1 MKELKWS
8 RRLPAD
14 SSGMAGAIRELHDA
28 VVELQ
33 GIAKTNKIS
42 LNALDFKRMIAQ
54 KSIESLEESRDIQSH
69 RITETRSICAQLMNS
84 LESKGI
90 LSSAEALHIYNDAG
104 AVRTDVK
111 REEVR
116 TPSDRLPESRADL
129 MTFGDVLKAL
139 ETEPQA
145 RFSRHAWLDHGDMVA
160 YIGVQL
166 PDEGSLNDFPYL
178 FYVDHAGRLP
188 FTPGPNSMF
197 ADDWFKVTK
206 EDIERVMDTCIEDC
220 VDDSCNPWE
229 GKRWRTAEQRTRC
242 GARRSTIWAV

>member
-14 SSGMAGAIRELHDA
+14 AGGMPGAIRELHDA

-42 LNALDFKRMIAQ
+42 LNALDFKRTIAQ
-54 KSIESLEESRDIQSH
+54 KSIESLEESCDIQRD
-69 RITETRSICAQLMNS
+69 RITEMQGVCTQLMNR
-84 LESKGI
+84 LEDKGI
-90 LSSAEALHIYNDAG
+90 LTSAEVRSIFNNAG
-104 AVRTDVK
+104 TERMVVEMEKTW
-111 REEVR
+111 
-116 TPSDRLPESRADL
+116 TPSARPSESRADL